1 MEIEN
6 YTIIPN
12 IHSFGILITNNHC
25 MQHFEKSPLQH
36 ARSHVGCVRVCVCVC
51 VWGGGGG
58 EAATRLLFLFTQNLL
73 LFISGL

>member
-25 MQHFEKSPLQH
+25 MEHFEKLPLQH
-36 ARSHVGCVRVCVCVC
+36 ARSQVGCVRVCV
-51 VWGGGGG
+51 GGG